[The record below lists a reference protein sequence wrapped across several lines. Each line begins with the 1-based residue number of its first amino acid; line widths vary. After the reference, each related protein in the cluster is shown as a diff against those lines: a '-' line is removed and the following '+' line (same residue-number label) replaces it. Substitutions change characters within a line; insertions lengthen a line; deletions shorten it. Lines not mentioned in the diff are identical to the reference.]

1 MKRSFRSLVLMHV
14 PQGTGYAIAPLE
26 RLFADCLAELG
37 SVGPEGVHFAYPQL
51 IDGGDPLQ
59 TTSGPVVCF
68 RLGSASPEEVANI
81 TSYIRQ
87 EQIEFVLGFD
97 VQATHPVYPQLR
109 RAGVKTI
116 VSYWGAPISQRN
128 SGLRLLAKRLLFR
141 LSTAKL
147 DGLIFE
153 SRAMATLATHGRG
166 VPESSVRIVP
176 LGVDVERFAPG
187 ASSYAHDALGVP
199 SDQRLVVYSGHMEQR
214 KGVDVL
220 IRAAVQLLAEEGRR
234 DVTFV
239 LFGNRENQ
247 ADVFRK
253 LYSDRGIDAHI
264 HFGGYRDDLARIFPC
279 CAMGVIPS
287 SGWDSFPRTAI
298 EFAACG
304 LPLVVSDLGGLP
316 ETIEEGRTG
325 ILFPPG
331 DHARLAA
338 HIRHLLDNPAM
349 AAAMGV
355 NGRAR
360 CEAGFSL
367 EAQRRAL
374 IGALSN
380 FSHSIR

>member
-1 MKRSFRSLVLMHV
+1 MHV

-26 RLFADCLAELG
+26 RLFANSLAELG

-51 IDGGDPLQ
+51 VEGGDPLQ
-59 TTSGPVVCF
+59 TTSGPVVQF
-68 RLGSASPEEVANI
+68 RLGSARPQEISSLAN
-81 TSYIRQ
+81 YIRH

-97 VQATHPVYPQLR
+97 IQATHRAYPELR

-116 VSYWGAPISQRN
+116 VSYWGAPISQVN
-128 SGLRLLAKRLLFR
+128 SGLRLLAKRILFR
-141 LSTAKL
+141 LSPAKL

-153 SRAMATLATHGRG
+153 SRAMASLATHGRG
-166 VPESSVRIVP
+166 VPESSIRIVP
-176 LGVDVERFAPG
+176 LGVDLQRFTPG
-187 ASSYAHDALGVP
+187 ATSYAHETLGLPV
-199 SDQRLVVYSGHMEQR
+199 DQRLIVYSGHMEER

-220 IRAAVQLLAEEGRR
+220 VRAAVQLLLEEGRR

-239 LFGNRENQ
+239 LFGDRENQ

-253 LYSDRGIDAHI
+253 LYGGRGIDAHI

-279 CAMGVIPS
+279 CTMGVIPS

-325 ILFPPG
+325 MVFPPG

-338 HIRHLLDNPAM
+338 HIRHLLDNPAK
-349 AAAMGV
+349 AATMGAE
-355 NGRAR
+355 GRAR

-374 IGALSN
+374 VNALKS
-380 FSHSIR
+380 FTQSIR